1 MGLILRSRAN
11 TQPTDGANA
20 MTTQTVTDIDVD
32 QLEFDVKNPRLAEFF
47 DSPIQNEMD
56 IIKILWETE
65 DVQELV
71 MSITA
76 SGFFRHEPL
85 IVVEESGKFVVIEG
99 NRRLAAVKAIRDPAV
114 ARQVK
119 ANIPTI
125 AADLL
130 DGLNRLPCLID
141 TREDTWRFLG
151 FKHVNGPAKWGSY
164 AKARYVASVN
174 QTFNVSLVQI
184 AQQIGD
190 NHNTVQRLFRG
201 LKVIEQAEDWE
212 VFRREDRWHRHFSF
226 SHLYTGLDYPGIS
239 SYIGLTSEEAEDP
252 EPVPSEKRTEL
263 GELCLWLY
271 GSKRKDARPIIR
283 SQNPHLRQ
291 LDAVLGNRSAVA
303 SLRNTS
309 NLQAAFA
316 ASRPPTNR
324 FEESLVAAMESLR
337 EARAMLSD
345 GYDGSG
351 ELLATA
357 DGVVALATDLH
368 AEMVRKQFASPRP
381 QPART

>member
-1 MGLILRSRAN
+1 
-11 TQPTDGANA
+11 
-20 MTTQTVTDIDVD
+20 MTTQIATEIDVD
-32 QLEFDVKNPRLAEFF
+32 MLVFDVTNPRLAEF
-47 DSPIQNEMD
+47 SETPIQNEMD
-56 IIKILWETE
+56 IMKILWDTE

-99 NRRLAAVKAIRDPAV
+99 NRRLAAVKAIRDPDV
-114 ARQVK
+114 ARQVRT
-119 ANIPTI
+119 NIPSVPPG
-125 AADLL
+125 LL
-130 DGLNRLPCLID
+130 DSLNRLPCLID

-164 AKARYVASVN
+164 AKAKYIAWVY
-174 QTFNVSLVQI
+174 QTFNEPLLQI

-201 LKVIEQAEDWE
+201 LKVIEQAEAWD
-212 VFRREDRWHRHFSF
+212 VYRRGDRWNRHFSF
-226 SHLYTGLDYPGIS
+226 SHLYTGLSYPGITS
-239 SYIGLTSEEAEDP
+239 FIGVVSEEAEDP
-252 EPVPSEKRTEL
+252 HPVPFEKKEEL
-263 GELCLWLY
+263 GELCVWLY

-291 LDAVLGNRSAVA
+291 LDAVLANRSAMA
-303 SLRNTS
+303 NLRNTRD
-309 NLQAAFA
+309 LQASFI

-351 ELLATA
+351 ELLSTA
-357 DGVVALATDLH
+357 DRVVALATDLH
-368 AEMVRKQFASPRP
+368 AEMVRKQYATPRP
-381 QPART
+381 QPPRP